1 MAEQTYQDVVCV
13 VGQTKDQ
20 KPIWKKV
27 GVLTTTKSSG
37 RAVILL
43 DRTFNPAGVAVDQH
57 NKTSVPL
64 YFFEQ
69 DSKED
74 KAERHA
80 QGKKLDNTWNNFED
94 DIPF

>member
-13 VGQTKDQ
+13 VGRTKDQ

-27 GVLTTTKSSG
+27 GVFTTTKSSG

-43 DRTFNPAGVAVDQH
+43 DRTFNPAGVVVDQH

-69 DSKED
+69 DEKKD
-74 KAERHA
+74 AKRDAKAA
-80 QGKKLDNTWNNFED
+80 QQQNSFHDFED